1 VLTPVPRIKSPVVV
15 IGDRALNA
23 AEAVV
28 WPVPPLETTN
38 VPARVTAPDVA
49 VLGVN
54 PVVPASNVVTPPE
67 EAPFEAEVIRPCWSI
82 VKFVFV

>member
-1 VLTPVPRIKSPVVV
+1 MEPIANRLAVLTPVPRIKSPAVVT
-15 IGDRALNA
+15 GDRALNA

-28 WPVPPLETTN
+28 WPVPPLATAN
-38 VPARVTAPDVA
+38 VPAKVTAPDVA

-67 EAPFEAEVIRPCWSI
+67 APLEAKVIRPC
-82 VKFVFV
+82 